1 MTSEKKRRSRK
12 LIWTGSLREFFFP
25 TRFRK
30 QLWTNVAVKQLMMM
44 MVVVGDTDAKQHG
57 GALDLKLRLELVVEK
72 QLQLINVTHNC
83 EAFFNFTSIIKVALA
98 TGPSKKGRMIW
109 NFVVAK
115 IKKISS
121 ILIKFWKLWP
131 QTSVFFEGSRKT
143 GFIFCLMNIARSF
156 NQINIGNILATGSWT
171 NFASRWLLCPDVTLR
186 SFRYHYCYLISSLFL
201 QV

>member
-1 MTSEKKRRSRK
+1 MNLNRIIARN
-12 LIWTGSLREFFFP
+12 FFP

-72 QLQLINVTHNC
+72 QLQLIKVTHNC
-83 EAFFNFTSIIKVALA
+83 EAFFNFTSIIKVVLA

-121 ILIKFWKLWP
+121 TLIKFWKLWP
-131 QTSVFFEGSRKT
+131 QTSVFSRGAEKQVLSFVWWT
-143 GFIFCLMNIARSF
+143 SIARSIKLTSETF
-156 NQINIGNILATGSWT
+156 WRLGHGQISLPDDFCVPMSLLE
-171 NFASRWLLCPDVTLR
+171 ASGIITVT
-186 SFRYHYCYLISSLFL
+186 
-201 QV
+201 